1 MGAVLWLLASLLII
15 VALLAALVWQMGARS
30 QNPRKLANA
39 DEPDV
44 DTQWQSLSFMSNG
57 SKLEGWLL
65 HPAAPNT
72 DLKNGQI
79 PLIVVAHGWGSN
91 RTRVL
96 RYTRPLYEAGFAVFM
111 YDARSHGN
119 SDSIS
124 APSALMFRDDVRA
137 AIETAKQLPGI
148 DPDRIAV
155 LGHSLGG
162 FGALLALDQGVQV
175 RAVVTD
181 SMPVRFETMMKSELR
196 RKKLPLFPL
205 AYLIPMIWLIRA
217 RISRAEFREASIPLV
232 LSRHAGSSEE
242 GRTPVMMIHSNGD
255 DFISAEDLRE
265 LKEQLPKGMIDTL
278 FVSTK
283 GHSTSEQEPAFW
295 EKVIPFLQ
303 EKVVNASPKKEA
315 CGTGLQATREN
326 I

>member
-1 MGAVLWLLASLLII
+1 MDAVLWMLII
-15 VALLAALVWQMGARS
+15 FFIIVLLLAALIWQMGVRS
-30 QNPRKLANA
+30 QKPRKIMNA
-39 DEPDV
+39 DAPDV
-44 DTQWQSLSFMSNG
+44 NTQWQSVSFTNHG

-65 HPAAPNT
+65 QPASNDLPNEGLT
-72 DLKNGQI
+72 
-79 PLIVVAHGWGSN
+79 PLIVIAHGWGSN

-96 RYTRPLYEAGFAVFM
+96 RYTRPIYEAGFAILM

-124 APSALMFRDDVRA
+124 APSALMFRDDVLA
-137 AIETAKQLPGI
+137 AVETAKSLPGI

-162 FGALLALDQGVQV
+162 FGTLLALDQGLKV

-181 SMPVRFETMMKSELR
+181 SMPVHFDTMMKSELR

-205 AYLIPMIWLIRA
+205 AYLIPMIWLIRS
-217 RISRAEFREASIPLV
+217 RISWSQFKEASIPEV
-232 LSRHAGSSEE
+232 LAKHAGSSDI

-255 DFISAEDLRE
+255 EFISAEDLKR
-265 LKEQLPKGMIDTL
+265 LKEQLPEQMIRTL
-278 FVSTK
+278 FVSTN
-283 GHSTSEQEPAFW
+283 GHSTSEQDPNFW
-295 EKVIPFLQ
+295 EKVIPFLL
-303 EKVVNASPKKEA
+303 ESIEHASIKKEA
-315 CGTGLQATREN
+315 RGTRLQASREN